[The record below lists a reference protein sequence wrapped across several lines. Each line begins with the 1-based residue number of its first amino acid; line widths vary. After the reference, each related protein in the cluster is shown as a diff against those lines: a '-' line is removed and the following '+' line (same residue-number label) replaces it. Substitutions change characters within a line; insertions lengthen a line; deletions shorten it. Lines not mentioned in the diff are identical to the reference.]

1 MNIMKNFKWFFG
13 IIALSMA
20 ISGHTQT
27 LTVASYNIRYSIE
40 ENHKSDSMKGEDWKR
55 RGPAVAQLIKFHEFE
70 IFGIQEGLLH
80 QINDLLQWL
89 PGYKYVGVG
98 RDDGQQAGEHTA
110 VFFQTEKFKVL
121 DRGDFWLSETP
132 EKPSMGWDGT
142 CCHRMCTWVYFE
154 DIRSG
159 NKFYFFNTHFDHQAV
174 IARKESSKLILK
186 KIKEIADDQPVIFM
200 GDLNGD
206 HESDWYKRLKNSDIL
221 QDAYFMADNPYA
233 QNGSFNG
240 FGRRNETNRIIDH
253 VFVSKHFSVD
263 KWGILTDT
271 YHGKFPSDHFP
282 IMVKI
287 RLK

>member
-1 MNIMKNFKWFFG
+1 MKTFKLFLG
-13 IIALSMA
+13 IIALSMT
-20 ISGHTQT
+20 ISGYTQT

-40 ENHKSDSMKGEDWKR
+40 ENHKSDSIKGEDWKR

-70 IFGIQEGLLH
+70 MFGIQEGLLH
-80 QINDLLQWL
+80 QLTDLLEWL
-89 PGYKYVGVG
+89 PGYQYVGVG
-98 RDDGQQAGEHTA
+98 RDDGEEAGEHTA
-110 VFFQTEKFKVL
+110 VFYQAEKFKVL
-121 DRGDFWLSETP
+121 DHGDFWLSETP

-154 DIRSG
+154 HIKSG
-159 NKFYFFNTHFDHQAV
+159 EKFYFFNTHFDHQAV

-206 HESDWYKRLKNSDIL
+206 HDSDWYKTLKNSEIL
-221 QDAYFMADNPYA
+221 RDTYLMADNPYA

-240 FGRRNETNRIIDH
+240 FGSRNETNRIIDH

-263 KWGILTDT
+263 QWGILTDT

-287 RLK
+287 RMK

>member
-1 MNIMKNFKWFFG
+1 MKTFKLFLG
-13 IIALSMA
+13 IIALSMT
-20 ISGHTQT
+20 ISGYTQT

-40 ENHKSDSMKGEDWKR
+40 ENHKSDSIKGEDWKR

-70 IFGIQEGLLH
+70 MFGIQEGLLH
-80 QINDLLQWL
+80 QLTDLLEWL
-89 PGYKYVGVG
+89 PGYQYVGVG
-98 RDDGQQAGEHTA
+98 RDDGEEAGEHTA
-110 VFFQTEKFKVL
+110 VFYQAEKFKVL
-121 DRGDFWLSETP
+121 DHGDFWLSETP

-154 DIRSG
+154 HIKSG
-159 NKFYFFNTHFDHQAV
+159 EKFYFFNTHFDHQAV

-206 HESDWYKRLKNSDIL
+206 HDSDWYKTLKNSEIL
-221 QDAYFMADNPYA
+221 QDTYLMADNPYA

-240 FGRRNETNRIIDH
+240 FGSRNETNRIIDH
-253 VFVSKHFSVD
+253 IFVSKHFSVD
-263 KWGILTDT
+263 QWGILTDT

-287 RLK
+287 RMK